1 MKNAEK
7 IRKSHSRFRVRKRTY
22 KYTDKLR
29 WALCYP
35 ERLTIGDSWTTM
47 HYEREVISSED
58 PSDISDEILR
68 LNKVAVKTYQQNKQQ
83 AAERKAKLE
92 RDIQRRKDKLG
103 KLYNFIDK
111 KFEYLFDVYHDLK
124 PKDTHVTRRG
134 RDFCYRSNPKSFA
147 SFVLS
152 HLKKKDREEK
162 LQTIYTKAE
171 NLGLHRSDLAAL

>member
-1 MKNAEK
+1 MSNSEK
-7 IRKSHSRFRVRKRTY
+7 IRKSHSRFKVRKRTY
-22 KYTDKLR
+22 KYTDIVKWVLS
-29 WALCYP
+29 YP
-35 ERLTIGDSWTTM
+35 ERLTIGDTWTTM
-47 HYEREVISSED
+47 HHERKVQSSKD

-68 LNKVAVKTYQQNKQQ
+68 LNKVAIKTYQKNKQQ
-83 AAERKAKLE
+83 SAERKAKLE
-92 RDIQRRKDKLG
+92 RDIQRRKDRLG

-134 RDFCYRSNPKSFA
+134 RDFCYRSKPKSFA

-152 HLKKKDREEK
+152 HLRKKDREEK

-171 NLGLHRSDLAAL
+171 NLGLSRSDLAAI

>member
-1 MKNAEK
+1 MNNAEK
-7 IRKSHSRFRVRKRTY
+7 IRKSHSRFKVRKRTY
-22 KYTDKLR
+22 KYTDDVKWVLS
-29 WALCYP
+29 YP
-35 ERLTIGDSWTTM
+35 ERLTIGDTWTTM
-47 HYEREVISSED
+47 HHERKVQSSKD

-68 LNKVAVKTYQQNKQQ
+68 LNKVAIKTYQKNKQQ

-92 RDIQRRKDKLG
+92 RDIQRRKDRLG

-124 PKDTHVTRRG
+124 PKDKHVTRRG
-134 RDFCYRSNPKSFA
+134 RDFCYRSKPKSFA

-152 HLKKKDREEK
+152 HLRKKDRQEK

-171 NLGLHRSDLAAL
+171 NLGLSRGDLAAL

>member
-1 MKNAEK
+1 MNNAEK
-7 IRKSHSRFRVRKRTY
+7 IRKSHSRFKVRKRTY
-22 KYTDKLR
+22 KYTDDVKWVLS
-29 WALCYP
+29 YP
-35 ERLTIGDSWTTM
+35 ERLTIGDTWATM
-47 HYEREVISSED
+47 HHEREVQSSKD

-68 LNKVAVKTYQQNKQQ
+68 LNKVAIKTYQANKQQ

-92 RDIQRRKDKLG
+92 KDIQRRKDKLG

-124 PKDTHVTRRG
+124 PKDTHVTKRG
-134 RDFCYRSNPKSFA
+134 RDFCYRSKPKSFA

-152 HLKKKDREEK
+152 HLRKKDHKEK

-171 NLGLHRSDLAAL
+171 NLGLSRSDLAAL